1 MLALIKHLPADGAF
15 KTACNDHDWPLLAH
29 LVTGA
34 WNEVKGLRGDV
45 WAFIGHEQFS
55 YKPVLPP
62 SAERAQ
68 EEKRAQAR
76 AAHDELLA
84 QLRGEQQV

>member
-15 KTACNDHDWPLLAH
+15 KTARDWPLSAH
-29 LVTGA
+29 LATGM
-34 WNEVKGLRGDV
+34 WNEIKALRSDI
-45 WAFIGHEQFS
+45 WAFIGHESLS

-62 SAERAQ
+62 SAEHAQ

-84 QLRGEQQV
+84 QLRGG